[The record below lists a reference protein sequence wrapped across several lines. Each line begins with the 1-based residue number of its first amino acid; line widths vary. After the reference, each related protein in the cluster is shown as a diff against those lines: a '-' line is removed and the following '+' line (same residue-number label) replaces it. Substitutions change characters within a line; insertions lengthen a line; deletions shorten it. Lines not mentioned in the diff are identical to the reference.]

1 MRESTGWQQDSQRL
15 LDTLIRAGLVAAL
28 VALCYQ
34 VFNPFMSIM
43 LWAMI
48 LAVTLYPLQQRLAGY
63 LGGREG
69 IAATLLVLL
78 SVMVLMLP
86 AWLLGDSLVASIKVA
101 LAAVRSGAW
110 VVPEPLSSVR
120 DWPLVGDSLYAL
132 WARAHSDLGGLLE
145 QVLPKLQGY
154 ALAGLSHAA
163 GAGMALLV
171 FVGALLVAG
180 VVMAHGRRSATSS
193 VRVLIRLSGDH
204 GPSLAR
210 LSVSTIRAVALGVVG
225 IAFIQMLLIGGG
237 FVVKGIPG
245 AGLLALGVLVLGIM
259 QLPALLIIAP
269 VLIYVFATEGITL
282 GAVVFSVYTLL
293 AGLADNVLKPLFLGR
308 GVAVPMPV
316 VLLGALGG
324 MVSGGIIGLFIGPV
338 LLGLGYQLFWHWVDR
353 EVPQDIAPLLAAE
366 SAPSAQEPDK
376 GLV

>member
-1 MRESTGWQQDSQRL
+1 MRDTSGWQQDSQRL
-15 LDTLIRAGLVAAL
+15 LDTLIRAGVVAAL

-69 IAATLLVLL
+69 VAATLLVLL
-78 SVMVLMLP
+78 AIAVLMLP
-86 AWLLGDSLVASIKVA
+86 AWLLGDSLVTTIKVA
-101 LAAVRSGAW
+101 LAALRSGAW
-110 VVPEPLSSVR
+110 AVPEPLSSVR
-120 DWPLVGDSLYAL
+120 DWPVVGDSLHAL
-132 WARAHSDLGGLLE
+132 WASAHSDLGGLLE

-154 ALAGLSHAA
+154 ALAGLGHAA

-171 FVGALLVAG
+171 FIGALLVAG
-180 VVMAHGRRSATSS
+180 VIMAHGRRSATSS
-193 VRVLIRLSGDH
+193 IRVLIRLTGER
-204 GPSLAR
+204 GPSLAG

-225 IAFIQMLLIGGG
+225 IAFIQMLLIGAG
-237 FVVKGIPG
+237 FVVKGVPG
-245 AGLLALGVLVLGIM
+245 AGLLALGILILGIM
-259 QLPALLIIAP
+259 QLPPLLIIGP
-269 VLIYVFATEGITL
+269 VLVYVFATEGVTFATIIFT
-282 GAVVFSVYTLL
+282 VYTFL
-293 AGLADNVLKPLFLGR
+293 AGLVDNVLKPLFLGR

-353 EVPQDIAPLLAAE
+353 EVPQDIESLLRPPQTAAPTDE
-366 SAPSAQEPDK
+366 PS
-376 GLV
+376 